1 LEGLVIKDAL
11 SRYEPGR
18 RKWLKIKRDYL
29 GDGAMADSADLVV
42 LGGYFGTGSKGGKVS
57 VFLCGVYDKTSR
69 QWKTVCAGHA
79 LSMVLAAL
87 SYVDAR
93 TRNCAQVAKVGNGHD
108 DDAIDRLNAALKVG
122 TRI

>member
-11 SRYEPGR
+11 SQYEPGR

-69 QWKTVCAGHA
+69 QWKTVRAAMRCRGPCAVVDVDHGTTTRWPK
-79 LSMVLAAL
+79 LATATTTTQ
-87 SYVDAR
+87 STA
-93 TRNCAQVAKVGNGHD
+93 
-108 DDAIDRLNAALKVG
+108 
-122 TRI
+122 

>member
-1 LEGLVIKDAL
+1 MIKDAL

-69 QWKTVCAGHA
+69 QWKTVRAGHA

-93 TRNCAQVAKVGNGHD
+93 TRNCAQVAKVGTGHD